1 VSLLYLL
8 LTQTLTLP
16 GHIFPPDRC
25 TSFYIK
31 KFVNRKEVKE
41 MFDLLKE
48 AFKLNLSRYKIKSEI
63 KRSKRKLEKT
73 SDPLERQLIE
83 SDIESLKWHNLN
95 RPMATKRR

>member
-1 VSLLYLL
+1 
-8 LTQTLTLP
+8 
-16 GHIFPPDRC
+16 
-25 TSFYIK
+25 
-31 KFVNRKEVKE
+31 

-63 KRSKRKLEKT
+63 KRRKRKLEKT

-95 RPMATKRR
+95 RPTVKKEVSIT